1 MHRFQNLLF
10 LSLLWVWTTRGPL
23 SAQIPLKPE
32 DTVVFHGNSL
42 VERLLEHGELQG
54 WIHLADTNRPVHFR
68 SFAWTGDEVGHRLRA
83 EGYADHLKSLVTLWP
98 ARGVVVGYGMNEAF
112 AGDAGLPEFRAQ
124 VEVLL
129 GQLERLHAQARIVV
143 LSPTAV
149 EPGHPGPDAQAR
161 NADIA
166 RYTQALRE
174 AATAHRAVFVDL
186 FGPSQAAYLSA
197 KKPLTTDGLHLN
209 DSGNRLIARLVAE
222 ALVGKPALDRVQP
235 ARLKEVAAASSQLA
249 HFVAEVVRPKNG
261 ILYYGQRKRAE
272 EREAEIPLY
281 LKRIEKADA
290 LVQQLVTS
298 PSARFADAPFI
309 ALAPPPVPE
318 SGGSTHSVGIV
329 KSPAE
334 MQAGFQVAPGY
345 AVNLF
350 ASEEQFPALRAP
362 VQIAFDAR
370 GRLWVVTMP
379 SFPHTIPGQPQ
390 EDQLVVLEDT
400 NRDGKADTL
409 TVFASGFDAL
419 DGVAFT
425 ADGVLVSEQ
434 SRHWLLQD
442 TDGDGRADRK
452 IERLRGLDL
461 TDSHHGGMMATD
473 PTGAVWF
480 CDGVFHRSQFETP
493 FGPVR
498 GVDSTTYRMN
508 PRNGRIETEWQ
519 SITPNP
525 WKVTFDRTGNVFQ
538 MYGDGLVLDGLP
550 LTWTPLGIYH
560 PFAHA
565 VTVGYGKGSAAA
577 SISSPNFPDDYQQGM
592 ASAACVGPY
601 VVSLTRYDF
610 SQGMVRGSGR
620 LDLVSSKNAAFRPV
634 DVEFGMDGALYVS
647 DFASAI
653 IGHAQH
659 PMRDVRWNHQKGRIW
674 RIINTSR
681 PVVSEWPRIE
691 GAKMPALLDLLTHR
705 QDLVRKHARLELRRR
720 GPAGLKAL
728 DRWGE
733 HHRDDDQ
740 ALLEALFVAE
750 SFGEVRPAWLDQLR
764 MSRSP
769 LHRAA
774 AVRLTRYQAD
784 RLTGVTD
791 VLHTA
796 GADPHPR
803 VQMEAVDAVAHLR
816 PKRPEVERA
825 LYAVPDTHADV
836 KRMVADL
843 RHGTQPARGRSV
855 PVLEIAPGTRLRH
868 WQWLGAQGN
877 SAPRAW
883 NADSG
888 DTART
893 GAGLY
898 RTFVQS
904 EIVQPATLSVKHGF
918 LDITVNGVQLLSHD
932 SQWSSEQ
939 QVQLELQP
947 GVNLIEVFFRNL
959 GGRTPGVFLYDP
971 LGAPLPR
978 TRLAEDTAALGRLAT
993 AWESSD
999 NGPGNTL
1006 RIQAAAGLRFVPKEL
1021 RVAAGAPVR
1030 LVFENP
1036 DLMPHNLVL
1045 VDSGAADEVGALAD
1059 RMAADPQGM
1068 AKGYLPVSPKV
1079 LQATPLVNP
1088 KGRAELTFTAPK
1100 TPGRYPFLCT
1110 FPGHWRLMRGE
1121 LIVE

>member
-1 MHRFQNLLF
+1 MHRFQKLLF
-10 LSLLWVWTTRGPL
+10 LSLIWAWTTRGTL
-23 SAQIPLKPE
+23 SAQISLKPD
-32 DTVVFHGNSL
+32 DTLVFHGNSL
-42 VERLLEHGELQG
+42 VERLLEQGELQA
-54 WIHLADTNRPVHFR
+54 WIHLADTNCPLHFR

-83 EGYADHLKSLVTLWP
+83 EGYADHMKSLLALWP
-98 ARGVVVGYGMNEAF
+98 AKVVVVGFGMNESF
-112 AGDAGLPEFRAQ
+112 AGAKGLPEFRSQ
-124 VEVLL
+124 LEVLL
-129 GQLERLHAQARIVV
+129 GQLERLHLGARLVV

-149 EPGHPGPDAQAR
+149 EAGHPGPDASAR
-161 NADIA
+161 NADLA
-166 RYTQALRE
+166 GYAKALRE
-174 AATAHRAVFVDL
+174 VAAQRKAIYVNL
-186 FGPSQAAYLSA
+186 FEPSQSA
-197 KKPLTTDGLHLN
+197 FANAKAPLTSDGLHLN
-209 DSGNRLIARLVAE
+209 DSGNRLIARIIAE
-222 ALVGKPALDRVQP
+222 AIVGAPTLERVKP

-272 EREAEIPLY
+272 EREAEIPLF
-281 LKRIEKADA
+281 LKRIEKADG
-290 LVQQLVTS
+290 LVQQIATS

-309 ALAPPPVPE
+309 ALAPPPVPP
-318 SGGSTHSVGIV
+318 SGGSTHSVGVV
-329 KSPAE
+329 KSAAE

-362 VQIAFDAR
+362 VQIAFDGR

-379 SFPHTIPGQPQ
+379 SFPHTLPGQPQ

-400 NRDGKADTL
+400 NRDGKADKL

-452 IERLRGLDL
+452 TEHLRGLDL

-480 CDGVFHRSQFETP
+480 SDGVFHRSQFETP

-508 PRNGRIETEWQ
+508 PRTGRIEPEWQ

-565 VTVGYGKGSAAA
+565 QTVGYGKGSAAA
-577 SISSPNFPDDYQQGM
+577 SISSPNFPDEYQQGM
-592 ASAACVGPY
+592 ASAACIGPY
-601 VVSLTRYDF
+601 VVSLTRFDF
-610 SQGMVRGSGR
+610 SQGMVRGNGR

-659 PMRDVRWNHQKGRIW
+659 PMRDVRWNHVKGRIW
-674 RIINTSR
+674 RIHNTSR
-681 PVVSEWPRIE
+681 PLATEWPKIE
-691 GAKMPALLDLLTHR
+691 GTKLPALLDLLTHR
-705 QDLVRKHARLELRRR
+705 QDLVRKHVRLELRRR
-720 GPAGLKAL
+720 GPAALKAL
-728 DRWGE
+728 DRWAAAHANDG
-733 HHRDDDQ
+733 Q
-740 ALLEALFVAE
+740 ALLEAVFVAE
-750 SFGEVRPAWLDQLR
+750 SFGEVRPTWLDQLR
-764 MSRSP
+764 MAQSHS
-769 LHRAA
+769 HRAA

-784 RLTGVTD
+784 RLVGVAD
-791 VLHTA
+791 LLHTA
-796 GADPHPR
+796 AADPHPR
-803 VQMEAVDAVAHLR
+803 VQMEVVDAVAHLR
-816 PKRPEVERA
+816 PTMPEVERA
-825 LYAVPDTHADV
+825 LEGLPEIHTDV
-836 KRMVADL
+836 KRMVVDL
-843 RHGTQPARGRSV
+843 RHGTRPARGRSV

-877 SAPRAW
+877 SEPRVWDAE
-883 NADSG
+883 AT

-898 RTFVQS
+898 RTFLRS
-904 EIVQPATLSVKHGF
+904 EVSQPATLSVKHGF

-947 GVNLIEVFFRNL
+947 GLNCIEVSFRNL
-959 GGRTPGVFLYDP
+959 GGRPPAVFLYDP
-971 LGAPLPR
+971 LGAPLAR
-978 TRLAEDTAALGRLAT
+978 VRLADAAATLGQFAQ
-993 AWESSD
+993 AWEATELSS
-999 NGPGNTL
+999 GPTL
-1006 RIQAAAGLRFVPKEL
+1006 RVQAAAGLRFVPREL
-1021 RVAAGAPVR
+1021 RVAAGSPVR

-1036 DLMPHNLVL
+1036 DLMTHNLVL
-1045 VDSGAADEVGALAD
+1045 VDAGSADEIGALAD
-1059 RMAADPQGM
+1059 RLAADPQGM

-1088 KGRAELTFTAPK
+1088 KGRAELKFTAPK

>member
-1 MHRFQNLLF
+1 MQRFQKLLF
-10 LSLLWVWTTRGPL
+10 LSLIWALSTRGPL
-23 SAQIPLKPE
+23 SAQIPLQAE
-32 DTVVFHGNSL
+32 DTVVCYGNSL
-42 VERLLEHGELQG
+42 VERLLEHGELQA
-54 WIHLADTNRPVHFR
+54 WIHLADTNRPLHFR

-83 EGYADHLKSLVTLWP
+83 EGYADHMKSLLALWP
-98 ARGVVVGYGMNEAF
+98 AQVVVVGYGMNESF
-112 AGDAGLPEFRAQ
+112 AGSKGLPEFRSQ
-124 VEVLL
+124 WEVLL
-129 GQLERLHAQARIVV
+129 GQLERLHPGARIVV

-149 EPGHPGPDAQAR
+149 EAGHPGPDAAIR

-166 RYTQALRE
+166 AYSEVLRE
-174 AATAHRAVFVDL
+174 TAAARKALYVDL
-186 FGPSQAAYLSA
+186 LVPSQKAYLAA

-209 DSGNRLIARLVAE
+209 DSGNRIIARVIAH
-222 ALVGKPALDRVQP
+222 AIVGAPALDRIKP

-290 LVQQLVTS
+290 LVQQIATS
-298 PSARFADAPFI
+298 PKARFADAPFI

-318 SGGSTHSVGIV
+318 SGGTTHSVGTV
-329 KSPAE
+329 KSAAE
-334 MQAGFQVAPGY
+334 MQAGFQVADGY

-362 VQIAFDAR
+362 VQIAFDGR

-379 SFPHTIPGQPQ
+379 SFPHTLPGQPQ

-400 NRDGKADTL
+400 NRDGKADKL

-452 IERLRGLDL
+452 TEQLRGLDL

-508 PRNGRIETEWQ
+508 PRNGRIEPEWQ

-525 WKVTFDRTGNVFQ
+525 WKVTFDRTGNIFQ

-560 PFAHA
+560 PFAYA
-565 VTVGYGKGSAAA
+565 QTVGYGKGSAAA
-577 SISSPNFPDDYQQGM
+577 SISSLNFPEEYQQGM

-601 VVSLTRYDF
+601 VVSLTRFDF
-610 SQGMVRGSGR
+610 NQGMVRGSGR

-659 PMRDVRWNHQKGRIW
+659 PMRDVRWNHVKGRIW
-674 RIINTSR
+674 RIINQSR
-681 PVVSEWPRIE
+681 PLTTEWPRIE
-691 GAKMPALLDLLTHR
+691 GAKLPALLDLLTHR

-720 GPAGLKAL
+720 GASGLKAL
-728 DRWGE
+728 ESWVEQHPNDE
-733 HHRDDDQ
+733 Q

-750 SFGEVRPAWLDQLR
+750 SFGEVRPAWLAKLR
-764 MSRSP
+764 TAPSP

-784 RLTGVTD
+784 RLTGVAD
-791 VLHTA
+791 ALHTA
-796 GADPHPR
+796 AADPHPR
-803 VQMEAVDAVAHLR
+803 VQMEVVDAVAHLR
-816 PKRPEVERA
+816 PTMPTVEHA
-825 LYAVPDTHADV
+825 LHALPGTHADV
-836 KRMVADL
+836 KRMLTDL
-843 RHGTQPARGRSV
+843 RHGTQSARSRSV
-855 PVLEIAPGTRLRH
+855 PVLEVAPGTRLRH

-877 SAPRAW
+877 SEPRAW
-883 NADSG
+883 DAEAT

-898 RTFVQS
+898 RTLLRS
-904 EIVQPATLSVKHGF
+904 EVAQPATLSVKHGF

-947 GVNLIEVFFRNL
+947 GLNRIEVLFRNL
-959 GGRTPGVFLYDP
+959 GGRPPAVFLYDP
-971 LGAPLPR
+971 LGRPLPR
-978 TRLAEDTAALGRLAT
+978 TQLAADAETLGQLAQ
-993 AWESSD
+993 AWESAERGM
-999 NGPGNTL
+999 GPTV
-1006 RIQAAAGLRFVPKEL
+1006 RVQAAAGLRFVPREL
-1021 RVAAGAPVR
+1021 RVAAGSAVR
-1030 LVFENP
+1030 LIFENP
-1036 DLMPHNLVL
+1036 DVMTHNLVL
-1045 VDSGAADEVGALAD
+1045 VDAGAADEIGALAD
-1059 RMAADPQGM
+1059 RLAADPQGM
-1068 AKGYLPVSPKV
+1068 AKGYLPVSSKV

-1088 KGRAELTFTAPK
+1088 KGRAELNFTAPK

>member
-1 MHRFQNLLF
+1 MHRFQKLLF
-10 LSLLWVWTTRGPL
+10 LSLIWAWTTRGTL
-23 SAQIPLKPE
+23 SAQISLKHD
-32 DTVVFHGNSL
+32 DTLVFHGNSL
-42 VERLLEHGELQG
+42 VERLLEQGELQA
-54 WIHLADTNRPVHFR
+54 WIHLADTNRPLHFR

-83 EGYADHLKSLVTLWP
+83 EGYADHMKSLLALWP
-98 ARGVVVGYGMNEAF
+98 AKVVVVGFGMDESF
-112 AGDAGLPEFRAQ
+112 AGAKGLPEFRSQ
-124 VEVLL
+124 LEVLL
-129 GQLERLHAQARIVV
+129 GQLERIHLGSRLVV

-149 EPGHPGPDAQAR
+149 EAGHPGPDASAR

-166 RYTQALRE
+166 GYAEVLRE
-174 AATAHRAVFVDL
+174 VAAQRKAIYVNL
-186 FGPSQAAYLSA
+186 FGPSQSA
-197 KKPLTTDGLHLN
+197 FANAKVPLTSDGLHLN
-209 DSGNRLIARLVAE
+209 DSGNHLIARIIAE
-222 ALVGKPALDRVQP
+222 SIVGAPTLERVKP

-272 EREAEIPLY
+272 EREAEIPLF

-290 LVQQLVTS
+290 LVQQITTH

-309 ALAPPPVPE
+309 ALAPPPVPP
-318 SGGSTHSVGIV
+318 SGGSTHSVGVV
-329 KSPAE
+329 KSAAE
-334 MQAGFQVAPGY
+334 MQAGFQIAPGY
-345 AVNLF
+345 SVNLF

-362 VQIAFDAR
+362 VQIAFDGR

-379 SFPHTIPGQPQ
+379 SFPHTLPGQPQ

-400 NRDGKADTL
+400 NRDGKADKL

-452 IERLRGLDL
+452 TEHLRGLDL

-480 CDGVFHRSQFETP
+480 SDGVFHRSQFETP

-508 PRNGRIETEWQ
+508 PRTGRIEPEWQ

-565 VTVGYGKGSAAA
+565 QTVGYGKGSAAA
-577 SISSPNFPDDYQQGM
+577 SISSANFPDEYQQGM
-592 ASAACVGPY
+592 ASAACIGPY
-601 VVSLTRYDF
+601 VVSLTRFDF
-610 SQGMVRGSGR
+610 SQGMVRGNGR

-659 PMRDVRWNHQKGRIW
+659 PMRDVRWNHVKGRIW
-674 RIINTSR
+674 RIHNTSR
-681 PVVSEWPRIE
+681 PLANEWPKIE
-691 GAKMPALLDLLTHR
+691 GAKLPALLDLLTHR
-705 QDLVRKHARLELRRR
+705 QDLVRKHVRLELRRR
-720 GPAGLKAL
+720 GPTALKAL
-728 DRWGE
+728 DRWATAHANDG
-733 HHRDDDQ
+733 Q
-740 ALLEALFVAE
+740 ALLEAVFVAE
-750 SFGEVRPAWLDQLR
+750 SFGEVRPTWLDQLR
-764 MSRSP
+764 MAQSHS
-769 LHRAA
+769 HRAA

-784 RLTGVTD
+784 RLVGVAD
-791 VLHTA
+791 LLHTA
-796 GADPHPR
+796 AADPHPR
-803 VQMEAVDAVAHLR
+803 VQMEVVDAVAHLR
-816 PKRPEVERA
+816 PTMPEVERA
-825 LYAVPDTHADV
+825 LEGLPEIHADV

-843 RHGTQPARGRSV
+843 RHGTRPARGRSV
-855 PVLEIAPGTRLRH
+855 PVLEVAPGTRLRH

-877 SAPRAW
+877 SEPRAW
-883 NADSG
+883 DAEAT

-898 RTFVQS
+898 RTFLRS
-904 EIVQPATLSVKHGF
+904 EVSQPATLSVKHGF

-947 GVNLIEVFFRNL
+947 GLNLIEVSFRNL
-959 GGRTPGVFLYDP
+959 GGRPPAVFLYDP
-971 LGAPLPR
+971 LGAPLAR
-978 TRLAEDTAALGRLAT
+978 VHLADAAATLGQLAQ
-993 AWESSD
+993 AWEATERSS
-999 NGPGNTL
+999 GPTL
-1006 RIQAAAGLRFVPKEL
+1006 RVQAAAGLRFVPREL
-1021 RVAAGAPVR
+1021 RVAAGSPVR

-1036 DLMPHNLVL
+1036 DLMTHNLVL
-1045 VDSGAADEVGALAD
+1045 VDAGAADEIGALAD
-1059 RMAADPQGM
+1059 RLAADPQGM
-1068 AKGYLPVSPKV
+1068 AKGYLPVSSKV
-1079 LQATPLVNP
+1079 IQATPLVNP
-1088 KGRAELTFTAPK
+1088 KGRAELNFTAPK